1 MTRSEEPSRTD
12 QELHGDELPHR
23 PPADDREEVYFQGSP
38 RLRGEVV
45 RVGTYWLIGLLMLVG
60 GVALLFTG
68 PKWLPWYVALVIALA
83 GIVLGIWPVL
93 VARTTRYRISNYRI
107 DFERGIFSKRIDT
120 LELWHVN
127 DIDFRQSLLER
138 ILDVG
143 RITVIS
149 GDDTTPALA
158 LRGIPQPR
166 RVFESLK
173 QRIIAVKRQRGVIKM
188 DLG

>member
-1 MTRSEEPSRTD
+1 MAEREETSRTD
-12 QELHGDELPHR
+12 QELHGDALPHR
-23 PPADDREEVYFQGSP
+23 PADDREEIYFEGSP
-38 RLRGEVV
+38 RLRGELG
-45 RVGTYWLIGLLMLVG
+45 RVALCWLLGLALIVG
-60 GVALLFTG
+60 GPVLLFAG
-68 PKWLPWYVALVIALA
+68 PSRLPWYVALLISIAGLLLA
-83 GIVLGIWPVL
+83 LWPVL

-143 RITVIS
+143 RITVLS
-149 GDDTTPALA
+149 GDDTTPELPM
-158 LRGIPQPR
+158 RGIPSPR

-188 DLG
+188 DIG